1 MLPNTDHGKILLNA
15 MVHLIRQVPWGE
27 NRDALEVKARALDA
41 EGSFESGWDNYS
53 TAARLWWKAE
63 LYNVAAQCRFPREG
77 DAAPRAMIH
86 ALDQRLHGE
95 LAGHHDD
102 DDVGESTRMRRNG
115 LSGALPEI
123 TDGKLR
129 DELLA
134 YYRDKGF
141 QFAPY
146 GPISVSSGDD
156 ADWDDEPDTS
166 HAYGTW
172 G

>member
-1 MLPNTDHGKILLNA
+1 MLPQTDHGKILLDA

-27 NRDALEVKARALDA
+27 NRDALEEKARALNA

-53 TAARLWWKAE
+53 TAARLWWNAE
-63 LYNVAAQCRFPREG
+63 LYIVAAQCRFPREG
-77 DAAPRAMIH
+77 DTAPRAMIH
-86 ALDQRLHGE
+86 ALDQRLYGE

-123 TDGKLR
+123 TDVKLW

-146 GPISVSSGDD
+146 GPIPVPSGDD
-156 ADWDDEPDTS
+156 ADCADEGDVS
-166 HAYGTW
+166 YLYGT
-172 G
+172 